1 VVWLRAAVELAAA
14 TVLAWR
20 LLRVAQREHYVPGS
34 VLATLQRWFRVDR
47 VRNNLVLVA
56 ALLFIVRASW
66 GDTPWLAVA
75 GSVLVAAAPLGL
87 RGFRGSPPLK
97 WTARVVRLDLLLDA
111 VAGLVVLV
119 AWLSGVGIE
128 TSVAIAVFALP
139 VWIELALA
147 VAKPL
152 EARLL
157 LRFVR
162 PAEQKLRRLAP
173 DVVAITG
180 SFGKTSVKEHVRDL
194 VGRQRQVTAS
204 PASFNNQAGLARTV
218 NDHLTPGTD
227 VLVCEMGTY
236 GRGEIAEMCRWVRP
250 RIAAICRIGPVHL
263 ERMKTLE
270 NIRDAKAEI
279 LDGAEVA
286 VLNVD
291 DPLLAELAD
300 ERRAAGQQVVGTSTS
315 RIIGADVVVEPT
327 PDGATVVVDGAVV
340 AEGVAVPTGVHP
352 SNVALAVGCGV
363 ALGVDPAALAAGIP
377 ALMTPTHRLDPATND
392 AGLVV
397 LDDTFNSNP
406 SGARA
411 ALEVLAVSGAD
422 GGRRVV
428 VTPGMVE
435 LGDLQA
441 AENELFARSVAEA
454 GAELVVVGKVNRQA
468 LEAGY
473 DAGRPPVL
481 VKDRAEAVA
490 WVRSEL
496 GPGDAVLYENDLP
509 DHYP

>member
-1 VVWLRAAVELAAA
+1 MVWLRVALQLGAA

-20 LLRVAQREHYVPGS
+20 LLRVAQREHYVPGA
-34 VLATLQRWFRVDR
+34 VLATLRRWFEVDR
-47 VRNNLVLVA
+47 FRNNGLLVVS
-56 ALLFIVRASW
+56 LLFALRCSW
-66 GDTPWLAVA
+66 GDAPWLGVA
-75 GSVLVAAAPLGL
+75 SSVVIAAAPIGL
-87 RGFRGSPPLK
+87 RGLRGSPPLR
-97 WTARVVRLDLLLDA
+97 WTARVVRLDLVTDVIGAA
-111 VAGLVVLV
+111 VVAVTWALGL
-119 AWLSGVGIE
+119 GIE
-128 TSVAIAVFALP
+128 TAVAVAVFLLP
-139 VWIELALA
+139 VWVELAQL
-147 VAKPL
+147 VARPI

-157 LRFVR
+157 RRYLV
-162 PAEQKLRRLAP
+162 PAEKKLRQLSP
-173 DVVAITG
+173 EVVAITG

-204 PASFNNQAGLARTV
+204 PASYNNNAGLARTV
-218 NDHLTPGTD
+218 NDHLEPGTG

-236 GRGEIAEMCRWVRP
+236 GPGEIAEMCAWVRP

-263 ERMKTLE
+263 ERMGSLE
-270 NIRDAKAEI
+270 AIRDAKAEI
-279 LDGAEVA
+279 LEGAEVA

-291 DPLLAELAD
+291 DPLLAELAEHV
-300 ERRAAGQQVVGTSTS
+300 ERDGRQVLRTSTS
-315 RIIGADVVVEPT
+315 AAANADVAVVSE
-327 PDGATVVVDGAVV
+327 GGSVTVVVRGESV
-340 AEGVAVPTGVHP
+340 ADPVTLPIGVHA
-352 SNVALAVGCGV
+352 SNVAVAIACGI
-363 ALGVDPAALAAGIP
+363 ALGVDPAVMAAGIP
-377 ALMTPTHRLDPATND
+377 ALMTPSHRLDPATNE

-411 ALEVLAVSGAD
+411 ALDVLSASGT
-422 GGRRVV
+422 GRRVV

-435 LGDLQA
+435 LGELQA

-454 GAELVVVGKVNRQA
+454 GAELVVVGRVNRQA
-468 LEAGY
+468 LTAGY

-481 VKDRAEAVA
+481 VRDRAEAVA

>member
-1 VVWLRAAVELAAA
+1 L
-14 TVLAWR
+14 T
-20 LLRVAQREHYVPGS
+20 Y
-34 VLATLQRWFRVDR
+34 
-47 VRNNLVLVA
+47 
-56 ALLFIVRASW
+56 
-66 GDTPWLAVA
+66 
-75 GSVLVAAAPLGL
+75 
-87 RGFRGSPPLK
+87 
-97 WTARVVRLDLLLDA
+97 
-111 VAGLVVLV
+111 
-119 AWLSGVGIE
+119 
-128 TSVAIAVFALP
+128 
-139 VWIELALA
+139 
-147 VAKPL
+147 
-152 EARLL
+152 
-157 LRFVR
+157 VR
-162 PAEQKLRRLAP
+162 PAEKKLRQFGP

-194 VGRQRQVTAS
+194 VGRRKQVTAS

-218 NDHLTPGTD
+218 NDHLTPGTE

-236 GRGEIAEMCRWVRP
+236 GPGEIAEMCRWVQP
-250 RIAAICRIGPVHL
+250 RVAAICRIGPVHL

-270 NIRDAKAEI
+270 NILDAKAEI

-291 DPLLAELAD
+291 DPLLAGLAA
-300 ERRAAGQQVVGTSTS
+300 ERRAAGQRVIRTSTS
-315 RIIGADVVVEPT
+315 PGSSADVVVH
-327 PDGATVVVDGAVV
+327 PDPAGSTVIVAGAVV
-340 AEGVAVPTGVHP
+340 AEGVDVPLGVHA
-352 SNVALAVGCGV
+352 SNVAVALGCGV
-363 ALGVDPAALAAGIP
+363 ALGVDPAQMVAGIP
-377 ALMTPTHRLDPATND
+377 SLMTPTHRLDPATND

-411 ALEVLAVSGAD
+411 ALDVLSASGS
-422 GGRRVV
+422 GRRVV

-454 GAELVVVGKVNRQA
+454 GAELVVVGRVNRQA

-473 DAGRPPVL
+473 DSGRPPVL